1 MNETYRAFAEFA
13 QTWGL
18 LYFVGIFLCVLLGT
32 LAGAL
37 PATTAVRLRITD
49 ALRRN

>member
-18 LYFVGIFLCVLLGT
+18 LYFVGVFLCVL
-32 LAGAL
+32 AYAL
-37 PATTAVRLRITD
+37 SPKRKRQFDD
-49 ALRRN
+49 AARMPLSED

>member
-18 LYFVGIFLCVLLGT
+18 LYFVGIFACVL
-32 LAGAL
+32 AYAL
-37 PATTAVRLRITD
+37 SPKRKREFEHAARLPLSED
-49 ALRRN
+49 

>member
-18 LYFVGIFLCVLLGT
+18 LYFVGIFACVLVYPLSPKRRQEFEH
-32 LAGAL
+32 AARL
-37 PATTAVRLRITD
+37 PLSED
-49 ALRRN
+49 

>member
-18 LYFVGIFLCVLLGT
+18 LYFVGVFLCVL
-32 LAGAL
+32 AYAL
-37 PATTAVRLRITD
+37 SPK
-49 ALRRN
+49 RRGEFEAAARMPLSDD